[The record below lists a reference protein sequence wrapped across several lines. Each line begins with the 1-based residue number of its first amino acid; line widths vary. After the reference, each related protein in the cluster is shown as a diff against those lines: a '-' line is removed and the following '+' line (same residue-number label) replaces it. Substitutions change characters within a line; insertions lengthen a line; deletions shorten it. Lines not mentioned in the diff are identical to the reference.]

1 MEILMGVIDNLFCMF
16 SENIL
21 VSQNVNALIKMQ
33 VMAPVCIALTADIV
47 DPMEI
52 TCIQVME
59 EVMAV
64 CMEVLECMVAQ
75 CMAVEWEDP
84 MVVMVWA

>member
-1 MEILMGVIDNLFCMF
+1 
-16 SENIL
+16 
-21 VSQNVNALIKMQ
+21 
-33 VMAPVCIALTADIV
+33 MAPVCIALTVDIV

-59 EVMAV
+59 EVMVV
-64 CMEVLECMVAQ
+64 CMEVLECVVDQ

-84 MVVMVWA
+84 MVVMVWARVLTIRDRIHLAHLHHPLVSGCPTYKW